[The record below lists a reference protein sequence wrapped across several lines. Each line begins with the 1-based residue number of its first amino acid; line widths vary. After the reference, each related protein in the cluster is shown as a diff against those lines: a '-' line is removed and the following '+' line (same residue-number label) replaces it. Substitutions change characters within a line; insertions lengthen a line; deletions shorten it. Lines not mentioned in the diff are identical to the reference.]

1 MYSVNFRF
9 TNQAIHIG
17 SDFIFIDEHGN
28 RLLISPT
35 IRRGAVKKLWTLM
48 EVELEEWDIDG
59 DPWYKFVNGAVI
71 QVLPSDKPRGTLY
84 GKGMAVE
91 DF

>member
-1 MYSVNFRF
+1 
-9 TNQAIHIG
+9 
-17 SDFIFIDEHGN
+17 
-28 RLLISPT
+28 
-35 IRRGAVKKLWTLM
+35 M